1 MKLEI
6 NESKFSLKY
15 SIFYTLVVLAI
26 LLVPFAI
33 YDNYTYNLEEV
44 KTEIALK
51 KKSIQII
58 NEMEKFD
65 DRYQT
70 TFIFPRFKSYQAG
83 LYDENGNPIFTLIKK
98 PLSILEFK
106 PGYHKYG
113 NYRYYVTEFK
123 DDRYFGAK
131 YLVVGTEF
139 NIYTILLNILLIF
152 LSIIT
157 VTFILSF
164 IILKNFSKP
173 FKEINKAL
181 DDFIKDSM
189 HEINTP
195 LSIIN
200 INIDLFSEKFGKN
213 RYLSRIKSAAK
224 ILSSLYDD
232 MNYLIKEQTI
242 NRAKKKRIN
251 FSEFLKKSVDYF
263 TDIAELKDIKIK
275 TDIEDDIFIEF
286 VPAKLQKIIDNNLSN
301 AIKYSNEGG
310 EVIITLKKEKD
321 KIILGFKDFGIG
333 IKEPDKI
340 FSRYYREDI
349 TKGGFGIGLNIVNK
363 IIIEENIKVNIVS
376 SPGKGSYFE
385 YIFPIKS
392 QKLS

>member
-1 MKLEI
+1 LKLEI
-6 NESKFSLKY
+6 NESKFALKY
-15 SIFYTLVVLAI
+15 SIIYTIIVLVI
-26 LLVPFAI
+26 LMVPFAI

-51 KKSIQII
+51 KKSVAII
-58 NEMEKFD
+58 NEMERFD
-65 DRYQT
+65 PAIQKS
-70 TFIFPRFKSYQAG
+70 FLFPRFKTYQAG
-83 LYDENGNPIFTLIKK
+83 LYDSNGNPIFTLIEK
-98 PLSILEFK
+98 PLSPLDLT
-106 PGYHKYG
+106 PGYHRKG
-113 NYRYYVTEFK
+113 NYRFYVTKFD

-139 NIYTILLNILLIF
+139 NIHKILLNILLIF
-152 LSIIT
+152 LSIVA
-157 VTFILSF
+157 VTFIFSF

-200 INIDLFSEKFGKN
+200 INVDMFIDKFGKN

-242 NRAKKKRIN
+242 QKAAKKRIN
-251 FSEFLKKSVDYF
+251 FSQFLKKSVDYF
-263 TDIAELKDIKIK
+263 KDIAELKDIKIK
-275 TDIEDDIFIEF
+275 TDIQEEIYIDF
-286 VPAKLQKIIDNNLSN
+286 VPQKLQKIIDNNLSN
-301 AIKYSNEGG
+301 AIKYSNEGK
-310 EVIITLKKEKD
+310 EVIVSLKKDKD
-321 KIILGFKDFGIG
+321 AIVLGFKDFGIG

-340 FSRYYREDI
+340 FSRYYREDH
-349 TKGGFGIGLNIVNK
+349 TKGGFGIGLNIVGK
-363 IIIEENIKVNIVS
+363 IVNEENLEVKIES
-376 SPGKGSYFE
+376 EPGEGSYFE
-385 YIFPIKS
+385 YRFPLEKR
-392 QKLS
+392 